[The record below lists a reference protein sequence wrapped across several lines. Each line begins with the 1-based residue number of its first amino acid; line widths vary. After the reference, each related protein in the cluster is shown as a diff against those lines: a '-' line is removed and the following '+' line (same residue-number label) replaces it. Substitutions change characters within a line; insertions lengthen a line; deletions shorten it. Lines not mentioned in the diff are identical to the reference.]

1 MTRLYGRA
9 PKGERVVEYVP
20 DSRFERYSI
29 LSTIRVTGETVPFV
43 YPGTLKGNLFLQ
55 YIAYCVAPTLKQ
67 YDVLVMDCL
76 SSHKMKSVAE
86 LVESA
91 GANVV
96 YLPPYSPDLN
106 PIETLWSELKSDLRK
121 RKVRSIYDICDAL
134 THFFYYLDVEH
145 VENHFANCFCRL

>member
-9 PKGERVVEYVP
+9 PKGERIVEYVP
-20 DSRFERYSI
+20 DVRYKRYSV
-29 LSTIRVTGETVPFV
+29 LSTIKANAESTSFI
-43 YPGTLKGNLFLQ
+43 YPGTVKGDLFLQ
-55 YIAYCVAPTLKQ
+55 YISDCVVPTLKFG
-67 YDVLVMDCL
+67 DILVMDCL
-76 SSHKMKSVAE
+76 SSHKVKGVAE

-106 PIETLWSELKSDLRK
+106 PIETLWAELKSGLRK
-121 RKVRSIYDICDAL
+121 RKVRSVYDICDVL

-145 VENHFANCFCRL
+145 IENYFSNCFCRL